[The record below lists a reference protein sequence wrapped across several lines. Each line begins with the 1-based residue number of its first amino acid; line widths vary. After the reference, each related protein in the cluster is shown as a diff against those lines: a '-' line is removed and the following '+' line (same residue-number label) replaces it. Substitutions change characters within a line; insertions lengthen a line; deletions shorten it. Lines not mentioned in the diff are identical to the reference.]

1 MQKLNVVV
9 VPMRSKC
16 PIACRRPKP
25 LIAPGISAMSG
36 QTDLISSR
44 VKTNLLS
51 LRVSSDNHD
60 SLLHGSGR
68 SVSFGTLISSLTLIW
83 E

>member
-1 MQKLNVVV
+1 MF
-9 VPMRSKC
+9 
-16 PIACRRPKP
+16 
-25 LIAPGISAMSG
+25 G

-51 LRVSSDNHD
+51 LRASSDNRD

-68 SVSFGTLISSLTLIW
+68 SVSFGIYLNQLINTDSEMKAMIGKMMVDSNKYKINV
-83 E
+83 